1 VSLVCILGGGGFVG
15 GHLAA
20 RLAARGHRVTVLT
33 RNAAR
38 RRALLVLPTVSLI
51 ETDVYDPAALTRAFA
66 GADAVVNLV
75 GILNERGHR
84 GRGFERAHVELAAAV
99 LDACRTAGVKRLL
112 HMSALKAD
120 AQGPSFYLRTK
131 GQAAELVLAAQDLE
145 ATVFEPSV
153 IFGPG
158 DSFLNRFADL
168 LKLLPLAFPL
178 ACPEARFAPV
188 YVGDVAEAF
197 VRCLEGRQGI
207 GRRYPLCGPRVY
219 TLMELVRY
227 TAKLAGVHRLILG
240 LPRWASWMQAATLEW
255 VPGKPFSL
263 DNFRSLSVDSVGGE
277 DGLGALGIVV
287 TPLEAVAPGYIGN
300 RGSRGQY
307 DSFRR
312 VHTDRR

>member
-1 VSLVCILGGGGFVG
+1 MSLVCVLGGGGFVG

-20 RLAARGHRVTVLT
+20 RLTSRGHRVKVLT

-38 RRALLVLPTVSLI
+38 RRALLVLPTVSLVQ
-51 ETDVYDPAALTRAFA
+51 TDVYDAAALAREFA

-84 GRGFERAHVELAAAV
+84 GKGFERAHVELTATV
-99 LDACRTAGVKRLL
+99 LDACRQAGVKRLL

-120 AQGPSFYLRTK
+120 PQGPSFYLKTK
-131 GQAAELVLAAQDLE
+131 GRAAELVLAAKDLE
-145 ATVFEPSV
+145 TTVFEPSV

-158 DSFLNRFADL
+158 DSFLNRFAHL
-168 LKLLPLAFPL
+168 LKTLPLAFPL
-178 ACPEARFAPV
+178 ACPGARFAPV

-197 VRCLEGRQGI
+197 LRCLERRQGL
-207 GRRYPLCGPRVY
+207 GRRYSLCGPRVY

-227 TAKLAGVHRLILG
+227 TAKLAGLHRLILG
-240 LPRWASWMQAATLEW
+240 LPQWASWMQAATLEW

-277 DGLGALGIVV
+277 DGLGVLGIAA
-287 TPLEAVAPGYIGN
+287 TPLEAMAPGYIGQLS
-300 RGSRGQY
+300 SRDRY

-312 VHTDRR
+312 VHSDRR

>member
-1 VSLVCILGGGGFVG
+1 MQICILGGGGFVG

-20 RLAARGHRVTVLT
+20 RLASRGHRVTVLT

-38 RRALLVLPTVSLI
+38 RRALLVLPTVSLVQ
-51 ETDVYDPAALTRAFA
+51 TDVYDAAALARHFA
-66 GADAVVNLV
+66 GADAVLNLV

-84 GRGFERAHVELAAAV
+84 GKGFEQAHVELTATV
-99 LDACRTAGVKRLL
+99 LDACRHAGVKRLL

-120 AQGPSFYLRTK
+120 PQGPSFYLRTK
-131 GQAAELVLAAQDLE
+131 GRAAELVLAAKDLE

-207 GRRYPLCGPRVY
+207 GRRYPLCGPRIY

-240 LPRWASWMQAATLEW
+240 LPHWASWMQAATLEW

-277 DGLGALGIVV
+277 DGLNALGIAA

-300 RGSRGQY
+300 RDSRGQY

-312 VHTDRR
+312 ARP